1 MISMTFIMTMMTTMT
16 VIIIIIMLV
25 ISARYI
31 LLKYWQ
37 EWEESSGDN
46 IAKMRNCVCHRC
58 RKMFALWDEYAPYA
72 Q

>member
-1 MISMTFIMTMMTTMT
+1 MISMTFIMTVMITMT

-46 IAKMRNCVCHRC
+46 IEKMRSCACHRC
-58 RKMFALWDEYAPYA
+58 RHMCALWDEYLPYA